1 MHLHP
6 ITLNPGDIATARLV
20 VLNPASFHD
29 DPTALLDAWA
39 ALKAQRGQ
47 QINPLRLRLFQER
60 MAAAD
65 HLFGRGHPVFA
76 RPVAPEAPFFDGL
89 AS

>member
-6 ITLNPGDIATARLV
+6 IALHPADLATARLV
-20 VLNPASFHD
+20 VLNPASFHNNPD
-29 DPTALLDAWA
+29 ARLNAWA
-39 ALKAQRGQ
+39 ALKSARGE
-47 QINPLRLRLFQER
+47 QINPLRLRLFQDR
-60 MAAAD
+60 IAAAD

-76 RPVAPEAPFFDGL
+76 RPMVPEAPFYDGM